1 MASAQRIPKHKGQT
15 HNDDVADNNVQAAAC
30 IYQHCQ
36 NLWQQLIPLDSEA
49 TATRMA
55 ANFNLGRPQA
65 TTEINWQPA
74 DLATFTAAVLDV
86 RGSHPALL

>member
-1 MASAQRIPKHKGQT
+1 MMTWRTTTSKQQLASTNIVRTFGSI
-15 HNDDVADNNVQAAAC
+15 
-30 IYQHCQ
+30 
-36 NLWQQLIPLDSEA
+36 LIPLDSEA